1 MTQSRTYRPTS
12 GPGGRATF
20 RPGNRYRSLLL
31 VLGVL
36 AVIVGIASFTGP
48 GDAAISAAHRF
59 LEFFSGVFSL
69 VALSICV
76 MIGLASTDRVIL
88 MIHHR
93 VLMQNVHRAFAMTA
107 MLFLAV
113 HIATKEM
120 ESHARLLD
128 IVVPFMA
135 HHRPMYVGFG
145 TIASYLMILATWTGI
160 ARGRFAGNAPGL
172 WRALHAT
179 AYVCWLFALAHGLL
193 AGRSAKTWVLVSYGA
208 CLVGVGLAL
217 MVRLA
222 VRLGRRTRILKAQTT
237 GTIRPVGM
245 AIDERPMARSVALT
259 DTNGRGLAIPRPI
272 PRPMDADE
280 RPRRQREPD
289 AMTLGAEYIEDIP
302 VIVGRPDDEPVWEE
316 RRRATGSGYAQIEP
330 MAIGDAW
337 DELAD
342 RGPLLK
348 PGRAREDISDEE
360 FWAHMRGEAL
370 R

>member
-1 MTQSRTYRPTS
+1 MTQSRTYRPSS

-48 GDAAISAAHRF
+48 GDAAIAAAHRF

-179 AYVCWLFALAHGLL
+179 AYVCWLFALGHGLL

-237 GTIRPVGM
+237 GTIRPVGVS
-245 AIDERPMARSVALT
+245 IDERPMARSVALT
-259 DTNGRGLAIPRPI
+259 DTNGRGLAIPRP
-272 PRPMDADE
+272 MDPVE
-280 RPRRQREPD
+280 RPRRQRESD
-289 AMTLGAEYIEDIP
+289 AVTLGAEYIEDIP

-316 RRRATGSGYAQIEP
+316 RRRATGSGYALVEP

-348 PGRAREDISDEE
+348 PGRPREDISDEE

>member
-1 MTQSRTYRPTS
+1 MTQPRTYRPASAAPS
-12 GPGGRATF
+12 GRSTF
-20 RPGNRYRSLLL
+20 RPGQRFRSLLL
-31 VLGVL
+31 LIGVLGV
-36 AVIVGIASFTGP
+36 IVGAASFTGP
-48 GDAAISAAHRF
+48 GASAISAAHRF

-76 MIGLASTDRVIL
+76 MIGLAATDRVIL

-113 HIATKEM
+113 HVATKVM
-120 ESHARLLD
+120 EAHARLLD
-128 IVVPFMA
+128 VVVPFMA
-135 HHRPMYVGFG
+135 SHRPVYVGFG

-172 WRALHAT
+172 WRVLHAT
-179 AYVCWLFALAHGLL
+179 AYVCWIFALAHGLL
-193 AGRSAKTWVLVSYGA
+193 AGRPAKTWVLVSYGA

-222 VRLGRRTRILKAQTT
+222 VRLGRHTRVAKAQTT
-237 GTIRPVGM
+237 GTIRPVG
-245 AIDERPMARSVALT
+245 ISIEDRPMARSVALT
-259 DTNGRGLAIPRPI
+259 DTNGLGLAIPRP
-272 PRPMDADE
+272 MDSGE
-280 RPRRQREPD
+280 RPYRHREPEPVSLD
-289 AMTLGAEYIEDIP
+289 AEYIEDIP
-302 VIVGRPDDEPVWEE
+302 VIVGRPADEPMWEQ
-316 RRRATGSGYAQIEP
+316 RRQATGSGYAPVEP
-330 MAIGDAW
+330 LAIGDAW

-342 RGPLLK
+342 RGPQLK
-348 PGRAREDISDEE
+348 PGRPREDISDEE

>member
-1 MTQSRTYRPTS
+1 MTQSRIYRPS
-12 GPGGRATF
+12 SAPGGRPTF
-20 RPGNRYRSLLL
+20 RPGHRYRSLLL
-31 VLGVL
+31 VIGVL
-36 AVIVGIASFTGP
+36 GVIVGAASLTGP
-48 GDAAISAAHRF
+48 GASAISAAHRF

-76 MIGLASTDRVIL
+76 MMGLAATDRVIL

-107 MLFLAV
+107 MLFLFV
-113 HIATKEM
+113 HVATKVM
-120 ESHARLLD
+120 EAHARLLD

-135 HHRPMYVGFG
+135 SHRVLYVGFG

-172 WRALHAT
+172 WRVLHAT
-179 AYVCWLFALAHGLL
+179 AYVCWIFALTHGLL
-193 AGRSAKTWVLVSYGA
+193 AGRSAKTWVLVSYAA

-222 VRLGRRTRILKAQTT
+222 VRLGRRTNILKAQTT
-237 GTIRPVGM
+237 GTIRPVGVP
-245 AIDERPMARSVALT
+245 IDERPMARSVALT
-259 DTNGRGLAIPRPI
+259 DTNGRGLAIPRPMEAGE
-272 PRPMDADE
+272 P
-280 RPRRQREPD
+280 PRRQRESD
-289 AMTLGAEYIEDIP
+289 AVLLGAEYIEDIP
-302 VIVGRPDDEPVWEE
+302 VIVGRPADEPMWEG
-316 RRRATGSGYAQIEP
+316 RRQATGSGYAREEP
-330 MAIGDAW
+330 VAIASGW

-348 PGRAREDISDEE
+348 PGRPREDISDEE
-360 FWAHMRGEAL
+360 FWAHMRGEAV

>member
-1 MTQSRTYRPTS
+1 MTQPRTYRPASAPS
-12 GPGGRATF
+12 GRPTF
-20 RPGNRYRSLLL
+20 RAGRRWWSWLL
-31 VLGVL
+31 VAGVVV
-36 AVIVGIASFTGP
+36 VIVGAASFTGP
-48 GDAAISAAHRF
+48 GASAISAAHRF

-76 MIGLASTDRVIL
+76 MIGLAATDRVIL

-113 HIATKEM
+113 HVATKVM
-120 ESHARLLD
+120 EAHARLLD
-128 IVVPFMA
+128 VVVPFMA
-135 HHRPMYVGFG
+135 SHRPVYVGFG

-172 WRALHAT
+172 WRVLHAT
-179 AYVCWLFALAHGLL
+179 AYVCWIFALVHGLL

-222 VRLGRRTRILKAQTT
+222 VRLGRRTRVLKAQTT
-237 GTIRPVGM
+237 GTIRPVGVS
-245 AIDERPMARSVALT
+245 IEDRPMARSVALT
-259 DTNGRGLAIPRPI
+259 DTNGRGLAIPRPMDTGQ
-272 PRPMDADE
+272 RPY
-280 RPRRQREPD
+280 RQRESD
-289 AMTLGAEYIEDIP
+289 ARMLGAEYIEDIP
-302 VIVGRPDDEPVWEE
+302 VIVGRPADEPVWEQ
-316 RRRATGSGYAQIEP
+316 RRQATGSSGYAPVEP
-330 MAIGDAW
+330 LAIGDAW

-342 RGPLLK
+342 RGPKLK
-348 PGRAREDISDEE
+348 PGRPREDISDEE

>member
-1 MTQSRTYRPTS
+1 MTQPRTYRPASAAPS
-12 GPGGRATF
+12 GRSTF
-20 RPGNRYRSLLL
+20 RPGQRFRSLLL
-31 VLGVL
+31 LIGVLGV
-36 AVIVGIASFTGP
+36 IVGAASFTGP
-48 GDAAISAAHRF
+48 GASAISAAHRF

-179 AYVCWLFALAHGLL
+179 AYVCWLFALGHGLL

-237 GTIRPVGM
+237 GTIRPVGIS
-245 AIDERPMARSVALT
+245 IDERPMARSVALT
-259 DTNGRGLAIPRPI
+259 DTNGRGLAIPRP
-272 PRPMDADE
+272 MDPVE

-289 AMTLGAEYIEDIP
+289 VVSLGAEYIEDIP
-302 VIVGRPDDEPVWEE
+302 VLVGRPDDEPVWEE
-316 RRRATGSGYAQIEP
+316 RRRATGSGYAQVEP
-330 MAIGDAW
+330 LAIGDAW
-337 DELAD
+337 DELAG
-342 RGPLLK
+342 GPLK
-348 PGRAREDISDEE
+348 PGRPREEISDEE